1 MISLSEVRRDAIIL
15 TWPEFTE
22 VVQEI
27 YDDASIITD
36 QEYGDEIHIYS
47 PHSDTDYSTEDIVD
61 RLATYFNI
69 TVITCWAISEDIL
82 IFLYV

>member
-1 MISLSEVRRDAIIL
+1 MTFEEVKRDAIIL

-27 YDDASIITD
+27 YDDASIVAD
-36 QEYGDEIHIYS
+36 QEYGDNIHMYS
-47 PHSDTDYSTEDIVD
+47 SHSDTDYTSDDVIE
-61 RLATYFNI
+61 RLATYFGVGI
-69 TVITCWAISEDIL
+69 ITCWAISEEIL